1 MSYSITFTA
10 TCNENTFVPTDGG
23 RYDVNILKR
32 ERIAVYWEERKSV
45 VRRCSWFSK
54 GPADGN
60 FVPYEEDIAA
70 KLEVN

>member
-10 TCNENTFVPTDGG
+10 TCNENTLVPTDGG
-23 RYDVNILKR
+23 RYDVNIVKR

-54 GPADGN
+54 GPTDGN